1 MSRERDQIEAELARI
16 MLRTGVGLTVDTD
29 AAGYRIN
36 HYERGLSPRMNLRDT
51 LLWLEGMFEGLSI
64 RYSDDPAGM
73 FEGLSIRYSDD
84 PAGMFERL
92 SIRYSDDPAPRRLVC
107 RNTMTIASEVKKER
121 DELSASDEAEQ
132 TCSICGAHNY
142 WGDCQ
147 GEKEN
152 DR

>member
-64 RYSDDPAGM
+64 RYSDDPA
-73 FEGLSIRYSDD
+73 
-84 PAGMFERL
+84 
-92 SIRYSDDPAPRRLVC
+92 PRRLVC